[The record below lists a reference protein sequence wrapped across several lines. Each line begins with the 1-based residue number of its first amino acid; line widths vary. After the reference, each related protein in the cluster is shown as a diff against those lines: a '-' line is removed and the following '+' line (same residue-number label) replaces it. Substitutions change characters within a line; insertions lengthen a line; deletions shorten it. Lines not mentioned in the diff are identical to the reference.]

1 MSEAGQTGK
10 VTQDKEL
17 GPSSEVPHNPIT
29 PSGDRNI
36 WEALFPLFA
45 FIVVNRLFGLLWAI
59 VVATVW
65 SLKITFQRYRQGYPI
80 GRFLPIVTI
89 GIIARGVVG
98 IITDSEAVYFGIGI
112 GIKAS
117 VGFALII
124 SVFLKKNLLAKYA
137 PLILGLKKSITSQE
151 VYVKAMNHIS
161 VFIAFAQFSS
171 SAFDIWL
178 FNNASVDGY
187 LIIRFFV
194 NWPFTT
200 LVILGSFFYLNRRL
214 SQIQD
219 FPGLATIMEERL
231 AKDDPGQER
240 K

>member
-1 MSEAGQTGK
+1 MAE
-10 VTQDKEL
+10 DKEQES
-17 GPSSEVPHNPIT
+17 SSEFPNNPIT
-29 PSGDRNI
+29 PTGDRNI

-45 FIVVNRLFGLLWAI
+45 FIVVNRLFSLLWAI

-65 SLKITFQRYRQGYPI
+65 SLKITFQRYRQGHPI

-98 IITDSEAVYFGIGI
+98 IITDSEAVYFVIGI

-117 VGFALII
+117 VGFVLII
-124 SVFLKKNLLAKYA
+124 SVFLKKNLLTKYA
-137 PLILGLKKSITSQE
+137 PLILGFKRSITSQP
-151 VYVKAMNHIS
+151 VYKKAMNHIS
-161 VFIAFAQFSS
+161 VFIAFAQFAS

-214 SQIQD
+214 SQIQG
-219 FPGLATIMEERL
+219 FPGIASIMEERL
-231 AKDDPGQER
+231 ANDESGKKRNRNTNEA
-240 K
+240 